1 CDPTVGF
8 METINMQFKNNP
20 IILSKYFN
28 RPLGV
33 IEKGAYADLITLKY
47 DPLTPLNENSWYGHS
62 LFGFNGGIVQDNMIN
77 GKFVMKDR
85 EILNVD
91 TAEVMAKSRER
102 AAKIWPQM

>member
-1 CDPTVGF
+1 

-28 RPLGV
+28 KPLGV

-47 DPLTPLNENSWYGHS
+47 DPLTPLNANSWYGHS

-77 GKFVMKDR
+77 GKFVMRGR

-91 TAEVMAKSRER
+91 TAEIMAKSRER